1 LEALHADG
9 TGPEAL
15 EKAWPH
21 LASPDRALRYA
32 ARVAI
37 ENQPASVWAG
47 RALEEKRPAASIEA
61 LIAFTTNP

>member
-1 LEALHADG
+1 
-9 TGPEAL
+9 
-15 EKAWPH
+15 
-21 LASPDRALRYA
+21 
-32 ARVAI
+32 VAI